1 MTGIAIDLLRLC
13 GAALLLIVAIACLRL
28 AHHVLTAAPR
38 EIAEAHEWRR
48 NRLKRQALVRFMT
61 RGAHT

>member
-1 MTGIAIDLLRLC
+1 MTDIAIDLLRLC
-13 GAALLLIVAIACLRL
+13 GGALLIVVAIVCLRL
-28 AHHVLTAAPR
+28 AHQVLTATPR

-61 RGAHT
+61 RGTRP